1 VSRTLSTT
9 AVASQNAENTDQVW
23 LTAVTIAHDSLAE
36 PIRVVDNT
44 ENIISNGNI
53 FVAWD
58 FTLQLPGEDPDNPV
72 SASISIGNIDPEI
85 IKSLRAISS
94 PPTVT
99 IQILLGDSPDVIEIE
114 FSGLILRN
122 ATYDANQITGEL
134 RFEELLTEPI
144 ATTLTPAMFPGMF

>member
-1 VSRTLSTT
+1 MSRTLSTT

-99 IQILLGDSPDVIEIE
+99 IQILLGDSPDVI
-114 FSGLILRN
+114 
-122 ATYDANQITGEL
+122 
-134 RFEELLTEPI
+134 
-144 ATTLTPAMFPGMF
+144 